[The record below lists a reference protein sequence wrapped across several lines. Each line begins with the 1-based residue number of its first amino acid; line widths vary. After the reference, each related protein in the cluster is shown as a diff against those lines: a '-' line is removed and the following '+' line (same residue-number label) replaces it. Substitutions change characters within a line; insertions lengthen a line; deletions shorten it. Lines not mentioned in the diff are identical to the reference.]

1 MVQKS
6 ITRRVF
12 VRGAVASAALAG
24 MGGLLAGCAT
34 NSSNSGAAEPNPS
47 ETPDEATAFTVNEET
62 ETLRVATLGK
72 DIKIACILVAKEEGL
87 YEEEKLD
94 VTFETVA
101 NLSDGIT
108 AVSENKLD
116 VLPFGAIPTCTFVG
130 QGVENVVV
138 FGGTIAEGSE
148 CIVLPENKDRFKK
161 IEDFKGA
168 KVGFFPMETGHIVMQ
183 ALAEKAGIMDDIEW
197 IIYSDSNSAIEG
209 VRKGEFDCAFVNS
222 GGGYIASKSD
232 IAVAMQ
238 PGDLNPDFPCCR
250 QTTNFD
256 NLENNKSALVKFMI
270 ANLRAY
276 EIIQDDHER
285 AIAALMSYSGQD
297 HEYVESLIYG
307 TDSYDAAMIVE
318 MDPYADAVCSFYED
332 MKTTE
337 NIPADTPYKMEDH
350 VDTTVY
356 RAALDEMIARG
367 ENADLWSKLA
377 GDFASH
383 NTIA

>member
-1 MVQKS
+1 MERKS
-6 ITRRVF
+6 MTRRVF
-12 VRGAVASAALAG
+12 VRGAVASAAFVG

-34 NSSNSGAAEPNPS
+34 NASNSSTAQSDASAVEEP
-47 ETPDEATAFTVNEET
+47 AAFTVSDEVES
-62 ETLRVATLGK
+62 LKVATLGK
-72 DIKIACILVAKEEGL
+72 DIKIACVLVAKEEGL

-116 VLPFGAIPTCTFVG
+116 VLPFGVIPTCTFVG
-130 QGVENVVV
+130 QGVENVCV

-161 IEDFKGA
+161 IEDFRGA

-183 ALAEKAGIMDDIEW
+183 ALAEKAGIMDEIEW
-197 IIYSDSNSAIEG
+197 IIYGDSNSAIEG

-232 IAVAMQ
+232 IAVSMQ
-238 PGDLNPDFPCCR
+238 PGDLKPDFPCCR

-256 NLENNKSALVKFMI
+256 NLENNKSALIKFMI

-276 EIIQDDHER
+276 EIIQNDRER
-285 AIAALMSYSGQD
+285 AIAALMGYSGQD

-307 TDSYDAAMIVE
+307 TDVYDAAMIVE
-318 MDPYADAVCSFYED
+318 MDPYADAVCDFYED

-337 NIPADTPYKMEDH
+337 NIPADAVYKMEEH

-367 ENADLWSKLA
+367 ENADLWTKLDA
-377 GDFASH
+377 DFKSH
-383 NTIA
+383 NTIV